1 MSLWLDVLEG
11 FSALFIDPLKLLSL
25 IVKFSFHLS
34 ALTLWIFPCLL
45 AIFLSDLFPAKV
57 VFIYMFKYKVSDGVC
72 GLYSCIC
79 SIINMIKHYL
89 SKSHSIVVSS
99 DMALW
104 KRSLK
109 GLLSACLSFY
119 FFCLFQSYIHGS
131 SQAQFV
137 AESHIILLLNILS
150 HKTSLCTIDL
160 PHCSVNEVNCNNL
173 LTSYRSVR
181 NYVIF
186 WKCRMCHCKFPQ
198 LLPR

>member
-1 MSLWLDVLEG
+1 MTWCVRRLQCSFHWPIE
-11 FSALFIDPLKLLSL
+11 IL
-25 IVKFSFHLS
+25 ITYCQVFFSFICFDLMDFSLS
-34 ALTLWIFPCLL
+34 FGY
-45 AIFLSDLFPAKV
+45 FLSDLFPAKV
-57 VFIYMFKYKVSDGVC
+57 VFIYMFKYKFSDGVC

-79 SIINMIKHYL
+79 SMINMIKHYL
-89 SKSHSIVVSS
+89 SKSHSIVVSC

-160 PHCSVNEVNCNNL
+160 PHCSVNEVNRNNPL
-173 LTSYRSVR
+173 ISYRSVQ
-181 NYVIF
+181 NSVNF

-198 LLPR
+198 LFPG